1 MVIACPEC
9 QGRGFVVLDR
19 CDDCRGAGRIPVDRR
34 IEVKIPAGIHDG
46 QAVRIAG
53 EGEPPPQESD
63 PAGSGTPGDLHVVT
77 RVGQHEQFER
87 DGNHLLLVLPT
98 VFTQLALGSTVEVPG
113 IGEGEVHSLELPPG
127 TQHGALFRI
136 SGGGLP
142 DLRTNSRG
150 DIVSIIHLVV
160 PNKLDTEQRELLEQ
174 YATMEDLDLVASSP
188 SLWNRIKD
196 AVTGR
201 G

>member
-1 MVIACPEC
+1 M
-9 QGRGFVVLDR
+9 
-19 CDDCRGAGRIPVDRR
+19 DRR

-63 PAGSGTPGDLHVVT
+63 PAGSGTRGDLHVVT
-77 RVGQHEQFER
+77 RVGSMNNSNAM
-87 DGNHLLLVLPT
+87 GITCSSLSPVS
-98 VFTQLALGSTVEVPG
+98 FTQLALGSTVEVPG
-113 IGEGEVHSLELPPG
+113 LGEGEVHLLELPPG

-136 SGGGLP
+136 SGGGAAGP
-142 DLRTNSRG
+142 PVPTSGVTWSRSYTWSYRRNSIPSSENVAGTIRQTEE
-150 DIVSIIHLVV
+150 
-160 PNKLDTEQRELLEQ
+160 LDV
-174 YATMEDLDLVASSP
+174 DASNP